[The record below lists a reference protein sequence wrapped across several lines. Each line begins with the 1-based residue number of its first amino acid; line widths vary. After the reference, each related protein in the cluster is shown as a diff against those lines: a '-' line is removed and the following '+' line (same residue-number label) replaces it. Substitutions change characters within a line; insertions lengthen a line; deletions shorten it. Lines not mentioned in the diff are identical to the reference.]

1 MNRPRGDE
9 LDVKP
14 HRLVH
19 RLNLV
24 GNVVIYIFLGQKVK
38 KSTVAIGGHFEKR
51 DELKLPNG
59 DTSTPSGF
67 FISRVSRQQ
76 YSAIKKK
83 LLY

>member
-1 MNRPRGDE
+1 M
-9 LDVKP
+9 
-14 HRLVH
+14 
-19 RLNLV
+19 
-24 GNVVIYIFLGQKVK
+24 K

-76 YSAIKKK
+76 YSAIKKNYYTSPGQSK
-83 LLY
+83 IGEFAAGLLHCISITCSR